1 MSNKFT
7 TLYVQYRCKTECPKK
22 RLPLNSS
29 VSAACSNLNVQ
40 GPRKIV
46 KGGGGANI
54 HIFVFTD
61 LENNGFQKK
70 LIRQNMN
77 I

>member
-1 MSNKFT
+1 MTQNLLLILHLPKIQPR
-7 TLYVQYRCKTECPKK
+7 LYRNQTIAQAVGRG
-22 RLPLNSS
+22 RGRSLS
-29 VSAACSNLNVQ
+29 
-40 GPRKIV
+40 
-46 KGGGGANI
+46 GGGANI
-54 HIFVFTD
+54 HIFMFTY